1 MKKFLILTLSISLL
15 FFPFF
20 VNAQEVETTDIATNI
35 EQERM
40 QQLQDELGVTIPEE
54 TDNPNH
60 IITFKDPSGKGV
72 KLEIDGQGFKTIKSP
87 YTLPSLGIGSHILT
101 FRFVDNQQ
109 SSQTLDQDIVI
120 VPRTP
125 VITAPENISKSEVTV
140 KGTALAGST
149 VEVFISGDTLNFKG
163 SATTNAEGNWTY
175 TFKQSFKNA
184 VYTVIARTKKNG
196 FSSTL
201 SEPIVFE
208 ISSKSNSGTQVNNV
222 TKPIYFSFK
231 DLNLNN
237 LVDTVK
243 SNPHLVILVVVSAV
257 LGGIISWI
265 IESLSTR
272 KVNKTAEGKFINLLN
287 EKEKGRVDT
296 KKSVKSST
304 KDTKKMTLKEKF
316 EKAGFKIPETETP
329 EKTLEKEEFL
339 EAYKEQDPDNNKGVE
354 KKDEPKSDKKKV
366 SVSLTSKK

>member
-1 MKKFLILTLSISLL
+1 MKKILTIIFSITLL
-15 FFPFF
+15 FSPIF
-20 VNAQEVETTDIATNI
+20 VYAQEADTNNIAVNI
-35 EQERM
+35 EQERT
-40 QQLQDELGVTIPEE
+40 QQLQDELGITIPEE

-72 KLEIDGQGFKTIKSP
+72 KLEVDGQGFKTIKSP

-101 FRFVDNQQ
+101 FRFTDKQQ

-125 VITAPENISKSEVTV
+125 VITAPENISKTEVTV

-149 VEVFISGDTLNFKG
+149 VEIFISGDTLNFKG
-163 SATTNAEGNWTY
+163 SAVTNSDGTWTY

-196 FSSTL
+196 FSSAM

-208 ISSKSNSGTQVNNV
+208 ISSKSNSGAQTIN
-222 TKPIYFSFK
+222 TIKPIYFNFM
-231 DLNLNN
+231 DLTLGN
-237 LVDTVK
+237 LVETVK
-243 SNPHLVILVVVSAV
+243 SNPHLLILIVISAL

-265 IESLSTR
+265 VESLSTR

-287 EKEKGRVDT
+287 EKEKGRVETKKNVKNDT
-296 KKSVKSST
+296 KDS
-304 KDTKKMTLKEKF
+304 KKMTLKEKF

-354 KKDEPKSDKKKV
+354 KKNEPKSDKKKV